1 MLAPSPNERKP
12 SSVSEAPKNSI
23 QVIERMM
30 ALLEVLAEAQ
40 DPVSLKQLSQ
50 VTGLHP
56 STAHRI
62 LASLTGSR
70 IVERKDAGNY
80 QLGIRLLELG
90 NLVKSRINLREVALP
105 YMQQLHEKIGESV
118 NLGIRHDDEIVYIER
133 TSAGRSLVRVVYLV
147 GGRAP
152 LHLTSV
158 GKLFLAEDP
167 PQAVKEYAKRTG
179 LPGKTAHSLVTQ
191 AALEKE
197 LERIRRHNLGFD
209 DEEAEVGLKC
219 VAAPIRDDEG
229 KMVAGLSVSA
239 PTERH
244 QSNWP
249 TLVKETADAI
259 SHALGYLPPKR

>member
-1 MLAPSPNERKP
+1 M
-12 SSVSEAPKNSI
+12 SEAPKNSI

-30 ALLEVLAEAQ
+30 ALLDVLAESP
-40 DPVSLKQLSQ
+40 DPVSLKTLAQR
-50 VTGLHP
+50 TGLHP

-62 LASLTGSR
+62 LASLTSSR
-70 IVERKDAGNY
+70 FVQRPDAGSY

-90 NLVKSRINLREVALP
+90 NLVKSRIHLRQLALP
-105 YMQQLHEKIGESV
+105 FMQQLHERIGESV
-118 NLGIRHDDEIVYIER
+118 NLGIRHEDEIIYIER

-167 PQAVKEYAKRTG
+167 PEAVRDYARRTG
-179 LPGKTAHSLVTQ
+179 LPGKTAHSLVTL
-191 AALEKE
+191 AALEKD
-197 LERIRRHNLGFD
+197 LERIRRHQVGFD
-209 DEEAEVGLKC
+209 AEEAEVGLKC

-229 KMVAGLSVSA
+229 KLVAGLSVSA

-244 QSNWP
+244 QEGWP
-249 TLVKETADAI
+249 ALVRETADAI
-259 SHALGYLPPKR
+259 SQALGYRPGPR

>member
-1 MLAPSPNERKP
+1 MLTPSLTERKP
-12 SSVSEAPKNSI
+12 SRVSEAPKNSI

-30 ALLEVLAEAQ
+30 TLLDVLAESP
-40 DPVSLKQLSQ
+40 DPVSLKTLVQR
-50 VTGLHP
+50 TGLHP

-62 LASLTGSR
+62 LASLAGSR
-70 IVERKDAGNY
+70 LVERQDAGSY

-105 YMQQLHEKIGESV
+105 FMQQLHEKIGESV
-118 NLGIRHDDEIVYIER
+118 NLGIRHDDEIIYIER

-167 PQAVKEYAKRTG
+167 PQAVRDYARRTG

-197 LERIRRHNLGFD
+197 LERIRRHKVGFD

-244 QSNWP
+244 QENWP
-249 TLVKETADAI
+249 GWVKETADAI
-259 SHALGYLPPKR
+259 SLALGYLPGKR